1 MYTIEDQIKD
11 TIEKIRPFIQRDGG
25 DVTFDSFENGIV
37 YINMLGACEG
47 CSMLNDTLEAGVGIL
62 LKEEVPGVIDVRL
75 ASEKNNPLLDDFR
88 LEK

>member
-75 ASEKNNPLLDDFR
+75 ASEKNNPHLDDFR

>member
-1 MYTIEDQIKD
+1 MYTIENQIKD

-75 ASEKNNPLLDDFR
+75 ASEKNNPPLDDFR